1 MSLHLKILNGKRKGD
16 VFRLQ
21 NGVKIGR
28 KNVDISVRDPKI
40 SSFHA
45 VVEESGD
52 NLYLVDQNSRNKIAY
67 QGLTLE
73 KLLLE
78 PGMQFVLG
86 DTEFEV
92 FNPENTQ
99 NQVLTWKEQVLHFL
113 KELQRESSGPRNALH
128 LFKKCIRI
136 QCIAGPEMG
145 QTWILAYGPRQ
156 AGSSAIDL
164 RFEES
169 LDFDVLFEIR
179 EEAGKILIESP
190 HPEQIQ
196 IHRSTEKADTYLA
209 VNGVDFGAT
218 KLRIDVIP

>member
-1 MSLHLKILNGKRKGD
+1 MSLHLKILSGKRKGD
-16 VFRLQ
+16 IFRLQ

-28 KNVDISVRDPKI
+28 KNVDISIRDPKI

-52 NLYLVDQNSRNKIAY
+52 NLYLVDQNSRNKITF

-99 NQVLTWKEQVLHFL
+99 NQALTWKEQLLYFL
-113 KELQRESSGPRNALH
+113 KELQRESGGPRASLH

-145 QTWILAYGPRQ
+145 QSWILAYGPRE
-156 AGSSAIDL
+156 AGCATIDL
-164 RFEES
+164 RFEEA
-169 LDFDVLFEIR
+169 LDFDVLFEIH
-179 EEAGKILIESP
+179 EKDGKILIESN

-196 IHRSTEKADTYLA
+196 IHRSDEKTDTYLT

-218 KLRIDVIP
+218 KLRIDVIA